1 MGEYENLSRLYSAPF
16 LSEDERLAL
25 CEEMQEAERFPATAH
40 KGGAYSVQ
48 PDVRRTS
55 RVRVGAARAEL
66 VRSRLIDWRPRL
78 VAHFEVPLGE
88 CQEPQFLAYSVG
100 DFFRPHRDR
109 GTSPLDPE
117 PARNRRLSVV
127 ILLNSGEYEGGALTL
142 HEMSVPGSRLEIPGR
157 PGRLIAFHSLVLHE
171 VKPVISG
178 ERYSIASWY
187 EQVR

>member
-1 MGEYENLSRLYSAPF
+1 MGESADMGRLYSAPF
-16 LSEDERLAL
+16 LTEDERRAL
-25 CEEMQEAERFPATAH
+25 CEEMRGAERFPATAH

-55 RVRVGAARAEL
+55 RVRVGDAWVEF
-66 VRSRLIDWRPRL
+66 VSNRLIEWRPRL
-78 VAHFEVPLGE
+78 VDHFGVPLGD

-109 GTSPLDPE
+109 GTGPLDPE

-127 ILLNSGEYEGGALTL
+127 ILLNPGEYEGGALTL

-157 PGRLIAFHSLVLHE
+157 PGRLIAFNSLVLHE
-171 VKPVISG
+171 VKPVIAG

-187 EQVR
+187 EQAR